1 MELNADRLAKLAGLS
16 VAKRTSLN
24 EASNRSQ
31 HEEPGHDPEFRHGK
45 GQLAEGEHAD
55 SKEEAHCMEEEDSKE
70 EAHCME
76 EEDGKEEG
84 MYREADDARDA
95 DDPDLDEY
103 GSPMMDGKHDDL
115 VEIDEAMLAEEI
127 ARMRQER
134 LQENELRSIIR
145 NEVASIVNQMKKS
158 TTDRSEAK
166 SKEMNG
172 ITKGFAG
179 PGFM

>member
-24 EASNRSQ
+24 DASNRSQ

-45 GQLAEGEHAD
+45 GQLAEGDGEKEVEETHCNEEEEQ
-55 SKEEAHCMEEEDSKE
+55 EEAMMYED
-70 EAHCME
+70 
-76 EEDGKEEG
+76 EDASEG
-84 MYREADDARDA
+84 
-95 DDPDLDEY
+95 Y
-103 GSPMMDGKHDDL
+103 GHMMDEKLDDDLDL

-145 NEVASIVNQMKKS
+145 NEFASVVNQMKKS
-158 TTDRSEAK
+158 KAENSQSKSAEAT
-166 SKEMNG
+166 G
-172 ITKGFAG
+172 VAKGFTGPKGFPG

>member
-45 GQLAEGEHAD
+45 GQLAEGDGEKEVEETHCNEEEEQ
-55 SKEEAHCMEEEDSKE
+55 EEAMMYED
-70 EAHCME
+70 
-76 EEDGKEEG
+76 EDASEG
-84 MYREADDARDA
+84 
-95 DDPDLDEY
+95 Y
-103 GSPMMDGKHDDL
+103 GHMMDEKLDDDLDL

-145 NEVASIVNQMKKS
+145 NEVASVVNQMKKS
-158 TTDRSEAK
+158 RAENSQRRSVEAT
-166 SKEMNG
+166 G
-172 ITKGFAG
+172 ATKGFTGPKGFPG

>member
-45 GQLAEGEHAD
+45 GQLAEGED
-55 SKEEAHCMEEEDSKE
+55 EKDVEEAHCNEEEE
-70 EAHCME
+70 Q
-76 EEDGKEEG
+76 EEG
-84 MYREADDARDA
+84 MYREADDQ
-95 DDPDLDEY
+95 DDEANEY
-103 GSPMMDGKHDDL
+103 GSPMMDGKHDEEL

-158 TTDRSEAK
+158 TTDRSKAK

>member
-16 VAKRTSLN
+16 VTKRTSLN

-45 GQLAEGEHAD
+45 GQLAEGED
-55 SKEEAHCMEEEDSKE
+55 EKDVEEAHCTEAEEEQ
-70 EAHCME
+70 
-76 EEDGKEEG
+76 EEG
-84 MYREADDARDA
+84 MVYEADDARDT

-103 GSPMMDGKHDDL
+103 GSPMMDGEDADDL

-127 ARMRQER
+127 AKMRQER

-158 TTDRSEAK
+158 TTDRSKAK
-166 SKEMNG
+166 PRETNG
-172 ITKGFAG
+172 IAKGFAG

>member
-1 MELNADRLAKLAGLS
+1 MELNAERLAKLAGLS

-45 GQLAEGEHAD
+45 GQLAEGEGEKDVEEGHCD
-55 SKEEAHCMEEEDSKE
+55 PSEGEEQEEAMMYED
-70 EAHCME
+70 
-76 EEDGKEEG
+76 EDASEG
-84 MYREADDARDA
+84 
-95 DDPDLDEY
+95 Y
-103 GSPMMDGKHDDL
+103 GHMMDEKLDADDL

-145 NEVASIVNQMKKS
+145 NEVASIVSQMKKS
-158 TTDRSEAK
+158 KSGTRKTTTSDAPT
-166 SKEMNG
+166 
-172 ITKGFAG
+172 ITRGFAG

>member
-45 GQLAEGEHAD
+45 GQLAEGEHPD
-55 SKEEAHCMEEEDSKE
+55 SQEEGHCMTKEEEEQE
-70 EAHCME
+70 EAMMY
-76 EEDGKEEG
+76 EDEDASEG
-84 MYREADDARDA
+84 
-95 DDPDLDEY
+95 Y
-103 GSPMMDGKHDDL
+103 GHMMDEKDADDL

-158 TTDRSEAK
+158 TADRSESK
-166 SKEMNG
+166 SKEING

-179 PGFM
+179 HGFM

>member
-16 VAKRTSLN
+16 VAKRASLN

-55 SKEEAHCMEEEDSKE
+55 SKEETHCREEDSKE
-70 EAHCME
+70 EAMMY
-76 EEDGKEEG
+76 EDEDASEG
-84 MYREADDARDA
+84 
-95 DDPDLDEY
+95 Y
-103 GSPMMDGKHDDL
+103 GHMMDGKLDADDL
-115 VEIDEAMLAEEI
+115 VEMDEAMLAEEI
-127 ARMRQER
+127 AKMRQER

-145 NEVASIVNQMKKS
+145 NEVASVVNQMKKS
-158 TTDRSEAK
+158 KAENSQRRSVEAT
-166 SKEMNG
+166 G
-172 ITKGFAG
+172 ATKGFTGPKGFPG

>member
-1 MELNADRLAKLAGLS
+1 MELNADRLAKLAGLT

-45 GQLAEGEHAD
+45 GQLAEGED
-55 SKEEAHCMEEEDSKE
+55 EKEVEEAHCFNEEEQ
-70 EAHCME
+70 
-76 EEDGKEEG
+76 EEG
-84 MYREADDARDA
+84 MVYEADDARDA

-103 GSPMMDGKHDDL
+103 GSPTMDGKHDDDL

-134 LQENELRSIIR
+134 LQENELRSIVR

-158 TTDRSEAK
+158 TTAK
-166 SKEMNG
+166 SQKKPSETNG

>member
-45 GQLAEGEHAD
+45 GQLAEGEKDDAD
-55 SKEEAHCMEEEDSKE
+55 EGMHPMEEEKDVEEAHCNEEEE
-70 EAHCME
+70 Q
-76 EEDGKEEG
+76 EEG
-84 MYREADDARDA
+84 MYREADDEAN
-95 DDPDLDEY
+95 EY
-103 GSPMMDGKHDDL
+103 GSPMMDEKHDDDL

-127 ARMRQER
+127 SRMRQER

-158 TTDRSEAK
+158 QSDTQETATSDTP
-166 SKEMNG
+166 M
-172 ITKGFAG
+172 ITRGFAG

>member
-16 VAKRTSLN
+16 VAKRSSLN
-24 EASNRSQ
+24 EASNRSY
-31 HEEPGHDPEFRHGK
+31 HDGDNSDEVQFRHGGE
-45 GQLAEGEHAD
+45 GQLAEGDKD
-55 SKEEAHCMEEEDSKE
+55 SDVEEAHCMEEEDSKE

-76 EEDGKEEG
+76 EEDASEG
-84 MYREADDARDA
+84 
-95 DDPDLDEY
+95 Y
-103 GSPMMDGKHDDL
+103 GHMMDEEDADDL

-158 TTDRSEAK
+158 TADRSESK

>member
-45 GQLAEGEHAD
+45 GQLAEGEKDDAD
-55 SKEEAHCMEEEDSKE
+55 EGMHPMGEEKDVDEMHCNEEEQ
-70 EAHCME
+70 
-76 EEDGKEEG
+76 EEG
-84 MYREADDARDA
+84 MYREADDEAN
-95 DDPDLDEY
+95 EY
-103 GSPMMDGKHDDL
+103 GSPMMDGKHDDDL

-158 TTDRSEAK
+158 TADRSESK

>member
-45 GQLAEGEHAD
+45 GQLAEGED
-55 SKEEAHCMEEEDSKE
+55 EKDVEEAHCNEDEEQ
-70 EAHCME
+70 
-76 EEDGKEEG
+76 EEG
-84 MYREADDARDA
+84 MVYEADDARDA

-103 GSPMMDGKHDDL
+103 GSPMMDGKHDDDL
-115 VEIDEAMLAEEI
+115 DIVEIDEAMLAEEI

-145 NEVASIVNQMKKS
+145 NEVASIVSQMKKS
-158 TTDRSEAK
+158 TAKKTEAK
-166 SKEMNG
+166 SKEIKG
-172 ITKGFAG
+172 ITRGFSG